1 MCKDKITEEGIFL
14 PGLHSHCHQVD
25 DLTRFRAKQRTS
37 QNLVRIGVHHYLEES
52 VRIAQSPGTRNG
64 GYRQLVDLYI
74 QSFLRA
80 SASLS
85 PMRES
90 GGSMNTE

>member
-25 DLTRFRAKQRTS
+25 DLARFRTKQRTS
-37 QNLVRIGVHHYLEES
+37 HYLVRIGVHHHLEES
-52 VRIAQSPGTRNG
+52 VRIAQVLARGMAATGSLLTFIFNP
-64 GYRQLVDLYI
+64 
-74 QSFLRA
+74 FLRA

-85 PMRES
+85 RCVKAA
-90 GGSMNTE
+90 GR

>member
-74 QSFLRA
+74 QSLLACFRFA
-80 SASLS
+80 QPDA
-85 PMRES
+85 
-90 GGSMNTE
+90 

>member
-25 DLTRFRAKQRTS
+25 DFTRFRPKQRAA
-37 QNLVRIGVHHYLEES
+37 QNLVRIGIYHYLEES

-74 QSFLRA
+74 PFLRA